1 MNCSQTKL
9 MINLLRIFGCLCYIS
24 TLAKDRNKFT
34 PRADTCV
41 FIGYPSG
48 VKGYKVLNI
57 ETNVISVT

>member
-1 MNCSQTKL
+1 